1 MGSDYWFS
9 LSNMRSSTSE
19 TGQSANRPPNRES
32 QGRTSRSYQRGWA
45 HRFPM
50 MRPTS
55 FVFYSF
61 LNSRYSASRYA
72 FHIVLRIR
80 FMKAHFPF
88 SFSYIKL
95 LGLEETDLLSFAV
108 MGNQSDIC
116 TPPRLARRFFES
128 GSGGVSGGTGAPK
141 GHRHGVIRYEPPIMM
156 DHLWTQK
163 DGVTPGHAVFCGK

>member
-45 HRFPM
+45 YRFPM

-95 LGLEETDLLSFAV
+95 LGLEETDLSLLLWATRAIYVLLRALHDVF
-108 MGNQSDIC
+108 
-116 TPPRLARRFFES
+116 LES

-141 GHRHGVIRYEPPIMM
+141 GHRHGVIRYETPIMM